1 MKRTESLLVGLVC
14 AVLALLFAYLCVY
27 GSIFTS
33 TIAEKHYTV
42 ETIVQVQDQPLF
54 SLLGLLVAC
63 GILWLFSKVEG
74 KIPLRA
80 MVIFSLVWAALLGT
94 LWVLAVRTE
103 PRADAAE
110 IVDAARQAM
119 SRNYTE
125 LKRKDGY
132 MNRHPYQL
140 GFMAFSQ
147 LLQTIFGPKNYL
159 ALQLV
164 NVAFLTLAYGGTLR
178 LLWLMT
184 KKARTV
190 RYGALL
196 LLLCLQPILYV
207 TFLYGNMASIRTA
220 KYAMDNFIPI
230 VGGMFADTVDTL
242 VGCSLLVENA
252 VGVLGLLVLLLKLLT
267 PLLRT
272 VAALF
277 LYRAASAVLQPVAD
291 SPLCRCIGEFGEVFS
306 LLFIIELSVGAMFML
321 LCAEMLT
328 VGTMTVMLR

>member
-1 MKRTESLLVGLVC
+1 ML
-14 AVLALLFAYLCVY
+14 Y
-27 GSIFTS
+27 
-33 TIAEKHYTV
+33 
-42 ETIVQVQDQPLF
+42 
-54 SLLGLLVAC
+54 
-63 GILWLFSKVEG
+63 ILWLFSKVEG

-147 LLQTIFGPKNYL
+147 LMQTIFGPKNYL

-164 NVAFLTLAYGGTLR
+164 NVAFLALAYGGTLR

-196 LLLCLQPILYV
+196 LLLCL
-207 TFLYGNMASIRTA
+207 
-220 KYAMDNFIPI
+220 
-230 VGGMFADTVDTL
+230 
-242 VGCSLLVENA
+242 
-252 VGVLGLLVLLLKLLT
+252 
-267 PLLRT
+267 
-272 VAALF
+272 
-277 LYRAASAVLQPVAD
+277 
-291 SPLCRCIGEFGEVFS
+291 
-306 LLFIIELSVGAMFML
+306 
-321 LCAEMLT
+321 
-328 VGTMTVMLR
+328 